1 MFRPI
6 SFWLTF
12 HWGWR
17 DPNETPAFP
26 RWQWAMLLHSVG
38 AGERGDP
45 SLPNGLSW
53 KNRRPHRLSHIS
65 HAHIHSSCTLHT
77 LGAPS
82 PLSRKFR
89 HEQLW
94 GVREWQVYSR
104 FQQAH
109 RREADWQLSGIT
121 TRVEAV
127 CRTKWA
133 ACLSASL
140 LPPRG
145 FLGQA
150 LCLSLD
156 VYTSLRFPCLISA
169 LSFKEQ
175 ACIGVRW
182 KQIVSGQA
190 WEEES
195 SAAEEAVSK
204 HFSSCQE
211 ELFMEFF

>member
-1 MFRPI
+1 MRRLLSPGG
-6 SFWLTF
+6 SERCSSTVSVQGSEETLLCPMGWAGKTDAHTDSHTSLT
-12 HWGWR
+12 HTY
-17 DPNETPAFP
+17 TPVAPFT
-26 RWQWAMLLHSVG
+26 
-38 AGERGDP
+38 P
-45 SLPNGLSW
+45 SGP
-53 KNRRPHRLSHIS
+53 
-65 HAHIHSSCTLHT
+65 
-77 LGAPS
+77 PS

-190 WEEES
+190 WEKES
-195 SAAEEAVSK
+195 SAAEEAVRK